1 MHQNSSD
8 RVKDVFKTRGF
19 LIQFIIILKT
29 IREFRELRKQFP
41 GQMQEWNTKQRQMLH
56 FKRKLLHFLEKQF
69 GHRWVR
75 TFVEK
80 AMLQVE
86 KGERKK
92 TSVKF
97 DKYNAK

>member
-1 MHQNSSD
+1 MHQNSPD
-8 RVKDVFKTRGF
+8 LVKDVFQSRGF

-41 GQMQEWNTKQRQMLH
+41 GQMQEWNTKQRQLLH
-56 FKRKLLHFLEKQF
+56 FKTALLHFLERQF

-80 AMLQVE
+80 AMLQLE
-86 KGERKK
+86 KEDKTRK
-92 TSVKF
+92 SEG
-97 DKYNAK
+97 DNEWEN